1 MTAARWWWCT
11 APAPAAIAVACV
23 HGSAEEL
30 SALVQQLTGAAVP
43 QPGQVV
49 WRSML
54 THAGHEPPFDDGVL
68 ARVDHSSLLIMPHGG
83 ARIRA
88 LLAQTLER
96 CGAWCAPQDA
106 ASVQAIYPEAADQ
119 LEALALHQ
127 LAFAASP
134 CAVELLLAQPA
145 RWRAAR
151 AGAETRTGPA
161 APTSPGARDAALN
174 RLIVPARVVVTGAA
188 NAGKST
194 LMNTLAGRAVAV
206 AHDQPGTTR
215 DAVAVRLNLE
225 GIVVDWFDTPGVRT
239 HADDVEAHASAL
251 AATML
256 QSADLVVLLSA
267 PGLGWH
273 SLSITGCAAPTLKV
287 LNKCDT
293 PQAATCDERADAALE
308 VSAARGDGLS
318 TLVQHVKET
327 LIPRA
332 YLDSTEPWWFS
343 SHLLNLSTP

>member
-11 APAPAAIAVACV
+11 VPAPAAIAVACV

-30 SALVQQLTGAAVP
+30 SALAHALTGADVP
-43 QPGQVV
+43 DLGHVA
-49 WRSML
+49 WRRLHSR
-54 THAGHEPPFDDGVL
+54 AGSEPPFDDGVL
-68 ARVDHSSLLIMPHGG
+68 ARVDQRTLLIMPHGG
-83 ARIRA
+83 AQIRA
-88 LLAQTLER
+88 LLVQALER
-96 CGAWCAPQDA
+96 CGVFSAPADA
-106 ASVQAIYPEAADQ
+106 ANVQAIYPEAADQ
-119 LEALALHQ
+119 LEALVLHT
-127 LAFAASP
+127 LAYAASP

-145 RWRAAR
+145 RWRAAL
-151 AGAETRTGPA
+151 AGVETRVGPA
-161 APTSPGARDAALN
+161 APTFVGARDAALN

-215 DAVAVRLNLE
+215 DAVAVRLNLD

-239 HADDVEAHASAL
+239 HTDDVEADAAAL
-251 AATML
+251 ATTML

-273 SLSITGCAAPTLKV
+273 SLTNTGCSAPTLKV

-293 PQAATCDERADAALE
+293 TQANTCAERADAALE
-308 VSAARGDGLS
+308 ISAARGDGLS
-318 TLVQHVKET
+318 TLVQQVKEM

-343 SHLLNLSTP
+343 SHLINLSTP